1 MCPNDN
7 ISKEEMIIRANR
19 DAVCALI
26 VRVNQATSEEIPQGR
41 QGCRMCPN
49 GEFLNER
56 MKKMIAYQSTLDPF
70 LILTEFEFC
79 HNASRL
85 FDMLLYKHTFNK
97 QI

>member
-7 ISKEEMIIRANR
+7 ISKEEIIIRANR

-41 QGCRMCPN
+41 QGCCMYPN
-49 GEFLNER
+49 GEFLEEQT
-56 MKKMIAYQSTLDPF
+56 KKIIAYQSTLDPF

-79 HNASRL
+79 HNVLRL
-85 FDMLLYKHTFNK
+85 FDTLL
-97 QI
+97 